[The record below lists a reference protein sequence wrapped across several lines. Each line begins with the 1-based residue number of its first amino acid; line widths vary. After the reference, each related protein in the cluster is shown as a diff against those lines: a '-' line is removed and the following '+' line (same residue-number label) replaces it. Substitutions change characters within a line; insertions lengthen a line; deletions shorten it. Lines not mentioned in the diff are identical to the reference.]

1 MGSPSAACRKGM
13 VRVTGGMQK
22 DLYRVPF
29 WTILWI
35 FERPLGDERA
45 DFGRSQRHGWIRAG
59 QVRPRIAPRGPGFIW
74 EPFVEVRKSGTS
86 SLQGPLSEFPVRNT
100 PLGAPRPM
108 PRASL
113 PECHPVWLNLA
124 SADFNKRPLVGK

>member
-13 VRVTGGMQK
+13 VRATGGMQK

-45 DFGRSQRHGWIRAG
+45 DVGRSRRHGWIRAG
-59 QVRPRIAPRGPGFIW
+59 RVRPRIAPRGPGFIW

-86 SLQGPLSEFPVRNT
+86 GHPPYKAPYQSFQFVTRHSARPGLCPEPVFQNVT
-100 PLGAPRPM
+100 LFG
-108 PRASL
+108 
-113 PECHPVWLNLA
+113 
-124 SADFNKRPLVGK
+124 